1 MVISPL
7 KWEGPGKEQF
17 SGVRI
22 VMCRSIFRGTTMV
35 GKVALKCLG
44 RFLMSVGAA
53 GTLLVTGCTQYHTP
67 GGPADL
73 RVLGLGSESAPAAM
87 KMPVSSL
94 VAVVRVQAP
103 EYRSMTRSGV
113 AAGAVS
119 MVLDADSEDAADL
132 QRLGK
137 MYAVRGTIGLNR
149 MVMPAQISGLADLR
163 ESARAAG
170 ADAMFVYTLDTK
182 FFDPADVGYGEQLRL
197 GVANNTARV
206 ETVASGVFL
215 EIKSGQI
222 FGQIQTNAKVNVN
235 ADDFSAPAV
244 IDRAR
249 KNAERAAFK
258 ALTLEAEARWQLAQ
272 ERAVR

>member
-1 MVISPL
+1 MA
-7 KWEGPGKEQF
+7 GKTAF
-17 SGVRI
+17 SKVLRLSMLAGVL
-22 VMCRSIFRGTTMV
+22 SAIF
-35 GKVALKCLG
+35 A
-44 RFLMSVGAA
+44 S
-53 GTLLVTGCTQYHTP
+53 GCSQYHTP

-73 RVLGLGSESAPAAM
+73 RVLGLGSESASAAL

-103 EYRSMTRSGV
+103 DYRSMTRSGV
-113 AAGAVS
+113 TAGSVS

-163 ESARAAG
+163 EAARAAG
-170 ADAMFVYTLDTK
+170 ADALFVYTLDTR
-182 FFDPADVGYGEQLRL
+182 FFTPTDVGYGEQLRL
-197 GVANNTARV
+197 GVANNSAHV
-206 ETVASGVFL
+206 ESVASGVFL

-235 ADDFSAPAV
+235 ADDFSAPIV
-244 IDRAR
+244 VDRAR
-249 KNAERAAFK
+249 RNAERLAFA
-258 ALTLEAEARWQLAQ
+258 ALTREAEARWQVAQ